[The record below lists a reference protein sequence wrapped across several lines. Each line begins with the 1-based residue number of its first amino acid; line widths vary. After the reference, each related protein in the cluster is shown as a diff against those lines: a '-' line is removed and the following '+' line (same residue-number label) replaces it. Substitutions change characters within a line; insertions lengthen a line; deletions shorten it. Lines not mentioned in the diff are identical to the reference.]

1 MSFQTVLEDSLAG
14 INMSLNKQLN
24 KMLSG
29 SNFLEPDTDVFV
41 KNNMFYI
48 VMDLPGV
55 PKESVEMYFKDDQ
68 VVIKGEKVYREI
80 ESKPNFYSRE
90 IAYGKF
96 EKKIKLP
103 FVVNNQKSIKTSLK
117 NGVLKIQ
124 INKDLEKNNFFS
136 IKVSD

>member
-96 EKKIKLP
+96 EKRVKLP

-136 IKVSD
+136 LKVSD

>member
-1 MSFQTVLEDSLAG
+1 MSFQSVLEDSLAG

-68 VVIKGEKVYREI
+68 VVIKGEKVYQEI

-90 IAYGKF
+90 IVYGKF

-103 FVVNNQKSIKTSLK
+103 FVVNNEKSIKTSLK

-136 IKVSD
+136 LKVSD

>member
-136 IKVSD
+136 LKVSD